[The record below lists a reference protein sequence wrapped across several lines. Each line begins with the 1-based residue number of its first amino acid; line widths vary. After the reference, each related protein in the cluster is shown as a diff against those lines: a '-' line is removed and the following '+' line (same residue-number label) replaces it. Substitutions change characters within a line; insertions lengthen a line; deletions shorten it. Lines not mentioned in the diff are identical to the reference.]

1 MTQPPESLMLMT
13 VAGVLNDVLIFWNH
27 QSTVATVVYSPKIL
41 SLSRHP
47 DQVLERQCSVVF
59 Q

>member
-1 MTQPPESLMLMT
+1 MTQPPDSLMLVT
-13 VAGVLNDVLIFWNH
+13 VAGVLNDVL
-27 QSTVATVVYSPKIL
+27 TVVYSPKIL